1 MEIRFFDPLSAAWSR
16 MVTALFKPFDIGK
29 WFAVGFTAFLAHFMD
44 YGSGGGNFGN
54 KGGDY
59 GQFSLHDF
67 FNLPEVIGNWMI
79 DHPGW
84 VSAIILISIV
94 VLIIMVVLTWIG
106 ARGKFMFLDNVVH
119 DRKLVKQPWRE
130 YKTQGDSLFLW
141 RLGYL
146 AVLFVIFGF
155 YIWICYSTLQEM
167 YFDYVPD
174 ETLITYA
181 VFMILG
187 LLLLIIIAAYISLF
201 VNHFIVPI
209 MYKKGHK
216 AMVAWGHFMALFSKS
231 KGSFLLYGL
240 LVLFLMICVFI
251 LAMIF
256 GLLTCCLGFVLLVLP
271 YISSVVTLPISYT
284 FRAFSV
290 EFLEQYGPEYKFFP
304 DEKAEPLV
312 NPET

>member
-54 KGGDY
+54 QGGDY
-59 GQFSLHDF
+59 GHFSLHDF
-67 FNLPEVIGNWMI
+67 FNDTIGNWMI

-256 GLLTCCLGFVLLVLP
+256 GLLTCCLGFV
-271 YISSVVTLPISYT
+271 
-284 FRAFSV
+284 
-290 EFLEQYGPEYKFFP
+290 EQYGPEYKFFP